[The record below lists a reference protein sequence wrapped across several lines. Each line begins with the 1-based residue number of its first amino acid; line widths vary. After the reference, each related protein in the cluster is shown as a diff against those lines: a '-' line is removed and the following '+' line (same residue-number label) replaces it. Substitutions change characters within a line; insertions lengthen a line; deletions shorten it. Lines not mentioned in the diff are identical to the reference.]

1 MTRFRTYVYPF
12 IILAFLIAGS
22 VQVNAQSTAWNLTI
36 TGTDQN
42 GNQLGVEL
50 GTEAGATNGFDAGLD
65 QYAPPAPPNGSFD
78 IRITADG
85 EDYFKFFRPLT
96 TTTASWNLSA
106 RPSTGGGTEQVTLT
120 WDNTGLG
127 STDFYLLE
135 YQSGS
140 GTEQIDLTEQA
151 ELVLPAGQQNVTVIH
166 VVQEAVTISYTEGW
180 QQVGYPAE
188 GTNVDPSTVFTNEI
202 AGTFF
207 SHNLSYTEETVFT
220 PGVGNWIR
228 LSGAETVSIEP
239 PFLTEVTL
247 SLQPGWYLISGP
259 GTSVAFADINDPGSI
274 LVAGSLKAYDNVNG
288 YVDAST
294 LEPGRGY
301 WVQADATG
309 TITISSDV
317 TASATKRVA
326 KQLAEPEGFASFR
339 ISTNER
345 DTPKFYL
352 GGSLNEDGDLNPLS
366 FSMPPLPPGDA
377 FDVRFDN
384 DSRLVNGNSG
394 TLLVRSAGDSLT
406 ISHTNQT
413 NDELE
418 FSFTREGSVEVEN
431 YEIIPDQSLTISSE
445 GISEINVQVGMASS
459 VDDNVEKPNRI
470 ELSQNFPNPFNPST
484 VISYTL
490 PEAGSVSLEVFDMTG
505 RRIAVLA
512 QGNQAAGAYTYDFDA
527 SSLSSGVYMYRLQS
541 AGTVLTRKMTLIK

>member
-1 MTRFRTYVYPF
+1 MTRFRTYVYHF

-188 GTNVDPSTVFTNEI
+188 GTNVDPSEIFANEI

-394 TLLVRSAGDSLT
+394 TLLVRSPGDSLT

>member
-1 MTRFRTYVYPF
+1 MTRFRTYVYPL

-188 GTNVDPSTVFTNEI
+188 GTNVDPSEIFANEI

-394 TLLVRSAGDSLT
+394 TLLVRSPGDSLT

>member
-1 MTRFRTYVYPF
+1 MTRFRTYVYPL

-188 GTNVDPSTVFTNEI
+188 GTDISPSTVFTNEI

-259 GTSVAFADINDPGSI
+259 GTSVAFAAIEDPGNI
-274 LVAGSLKAYDNVNG
+274 LVAASLKGYDNVSG
-288 YVDAST
+288 YVDAT
-294 LEPGRGY
+294 ALEPGRGY
-301 WVQADATG
+301 WVQADASG

-317 TASATKRVA
+317 TTSATKRVA
-326 KQLAEPEGFASFR
+326 KQLTDPEGFASFR

-345 DTPKFYL
+345 ETPKFYL
-352 GGSLNEDGDLNPLS
+352 GGSLNSESDLNPLS
-366 FSMPPLPPGDA
+366 FSMPPLPPTGA
-377 FDVRFDN
+377 FDIRFEN
-384 DSRLVNGNSG
+384 DSRLVNGNTG
-394 TLLVRSAGDSLT
+394 TLLVRSPGDSLAL
-406 ISHTNQT
+406 SHANQT
-413 NDELE
+413 NDNLK
-418 FSFTREGSVEVEN
+418 FSFIRQGTGVEETYDLKPDESVKF
-431 YEIIPDQSLTISSE
+431 SSE
-445 GISEINVQVGMASS
+445 GITQINVELGVTSS
-459 VDDNVEKPNRI
+459 VDGVTEKPQRV
-470 ELSQNFPNPFNPST
+470 ELSQNYPNPFNPST
-484 VISYTL
+484 VISYNL
-490 PEAGSVSLEVFDMTG
+490 PQAGAVTLEVFDMTG

-512 QGNQAAGAYTYDFDA
+512 EEFQSAGSYSYDFDA
-527 SSLSSGVYMYRLQS
+527 STLSSGVYMYRLQS
-541 AGTVLTRKMTLIK
+541 AGSVLTRKMTLIK

>member
-188 GTNVDPSTVFTNEI
+188 GTNVDPSEIFANEI

>member
-1 MTRFRTYVYPF
+1 MARFRTYVYPL
-12 IILAFLIAGS
+12 IVLAFLMAGS
-22 VQVNAQSTAWNLTI
+22 VQVNAQSAAWDLTF

-42 GNQLGVEL
+42 GNQLGLVV
-50 GTEAGATNGFDAGLD
+50 GTDAGATNGFDAGLD
-65 QYAPPAPPNGSFD
+65 QYAPPAPPSGSFD
-78 IRITADG
+78 MRITADG

-140 GTEQIDLTEQA
+140 GTEQIDLSEQA

-188 GTNVDPSTVFTNEI
+188 GTNVDPSEIFANEI

-512 QGNQAAGAYTYDFDA
+512 QGNQAAGAYTYDFVA
-527 SSLSSGVYMYRLQS
+527 SSLSSGVFMYRLQS

>member
-1 MTRFRTYVYPF
+1 
-12 IILAFLIAGS
+12 
-22 VQVNAQSTAWNLTI
+22 
-36 TGTDQN
+36 
-42 GNQLGVEL
+42 
-50 GTEAGATNGFDAGLD
+50 
-65 QYAPPAPPNGSFD
+65 
-78 IRITADG
+78 
-85 EDYFKFFRPLT
+85 
-96 TTTASWNLSA
+96 
-106 RPSTGGGTEQVTLT
+106 
-120 WDNTGLG
+120 
-127 STDFYLLE
+127 
-135 YQSGS
+135 
-140 GTEQIDLTEQA
+140 
-151 ELVLPAGQQNVTVIH
+151 
-166 VVQEAVTISYTEGW
+166 
-180 QQVGYPAE
+180 
-188 GTNVDPSTVFTNEI
+188 
-202 AGTFF
+202 
-207 SHNLSYTEETVFT
+207 
-220 PGVGNWIR
+220 
-228 LSGAETVSIEP
+228 
-239 PFLTEVTL
+239 
-247 SLQPGWYLISGP
+247 WYLISGP

-394 TLLVRSAGDSLT
+394 TLLVRSPGDSLT

>member
-36 TGTDQN
+36 TGIDQN

-188 GTNVDPSTVFTNEI
+188 GTNVDPSEIFANEI

-394 TLLVRSAGDSLT
+394 TLLVRSPGDSLT

>member
-1 MTRFRTYVYPF
+1 M
-12 IILAFLIAGS
+12 AGS
-22 VQVNAQSTAWNLTI
+22 IQVNAQSAAWNLTI
-36 TGTDQN
+36 TGTDQD
-42 GNQLGVEL
+42 GNKYDGLVV
-50 GTEAGATNGFDAGLD
+50 GTDASATNGFDAGLD

-78 IRITADG
+78 MRITVDG

-96 TTTASWNLSA
+96 TTIASWNISA

-127 STDFYLLE
+127 TTDFYLLE

-140 GTEQIDLTEQA
+140 GTAQIDLTEQT

-166 VVQEAVTISYTEGW
+166 VVQEALTLSYTEGW

-188 GTNVDPSTVFTNEI
+188 GTNVDPSAVFANEI

-207 SHNLSYTEETVFT
+207 SHNLSYAEETVFT
-220 PGVGNWIR
+220 PGEGNWIR
-228 LSGAETVSIEP
+228 LSAAETVTIEP

-259 GTSVAFADINDPGSI
+259 GTSVAFADISDPSNI
-274 LVAGSLKAYDNVNG
+274 LVAGSLTAYDNVDG
-288 YVDAST
+288 YVAAGT
-294 LEPGRGY
+294 LEPGLGY
-301 WVQADATG
+301 WVQADDTG

-317 TASATKRVA
+317 TTSATKRVA

-339 ISTNER
+339 ISTNDR

-352 GGSLNEDGDLNPLS
+352 GGSLNNESDLNPLS
-366 FSMPPLPPGDA
+366 FSMPPLPPTGA
-377 FDVRFDN
+377 FDIRFDN
-384 DSRLVNGNSG
+384 DSRLVNGNTG
-394 TLLVRSAGDSLT
+394 TLLVRSPGDSLAL
-406 ISHTNQT
+406 SHASQT
-413 NDELE
+413 NDNLM
-418 FSFTREGSVEVEN
+418 FSFTRQGSDVEET
-431 YEIIPDQSLTISSE
+431 YDLGPDESVKFSSE
-445 GISEINVQVGMASS
+445 GITQINVELGVTSS
-459 VDDNVEKPNRI
+459 VDGVTEQPQRVK
-470 ELSQNFPNPFNPST
+470 LSQNYPNPFNPST

-490 PEAGSVSLEVFDMTG
+490 PKAGSVSLEVFDMTG

-527 SSLSSGVYMYRLQS
+527 SNLSSGVYMYRLQS

>member
-1 MTRFRTYVYPF
+1 M
-12 IILAFLIAGS
+12 AGS
-22 VQVNAQSTAWNLTI
+22 VQVNAQSAAWNLTF

-42 GNQLGVEL
+42 GNQLSLVV
-50 GTEAGATNGFDAGLD
+50 GTDAGATNGFNAGLD

-78 IRITADG
+78 MRITADG

-96 TTTASWNLSA
+96 TTTATWNISA

-127 STDFYLLE
+127 TTDFYLIE

-140 GTEQIDLTEQA
+140 GTAQIDLTEQT
-151 ELVLPAGQQNVTVIH
+151 ELVLPVGQQDITVIH

-384 DSRLVNGNSG
+384 DSRLINGNSG
-394 TLLVRSAGDSLT
+394 TLLVRSPGDSLT

>member
-188 GTNVDPSTVFTNEI
+188 GTNVDPSEIFANEI

-394 TLLVRSAGDSLT
+394 TLLVRSPGDSLT